1 MIFGRSWR
9 GTPPPLTREQVATR
23 DALRRTVESLARSP
37 RNVYER
43 GSLERAANEIAAA
56 VPNATIDRFGNVVCE
71 IAGGDEVIVIG
82 AHYDSVDGSPGA
94 DDNASGVAALIE
106 LAHRMRRAKPKRTIR
121 FVSFINEE
129 PPHFTTEQMGSLQY
143 AEAHRGEPIEAMLSL
158 EMLGYYGAER
168 YYPPLLSAIYPKRGD
183 FIAFVGNLASAALVR
198 RCVRAF
204 RRHATVPSQA
214 GVLPEL
220 IPQVGWSD
228 QWSFWRIGV
237 PALMVTDT
245 ALFRNPHYHG
255 ATDLP
260 ETLDYDAMVRVV
272 DGLEA
277 VVRDLAGWSATAVTP
292 SRKRN
297 GRARPASTKSPVA

>member
-9 GTPPPLTREQVATR
+9 GTPPPLTREQLAAR
-23 DALRRTVESLARSP
+23 DAMRRTVESLARSP
-37 RNVYER
+37 RNVYEP

-56 VPNATIDRFGNVVCE
+56 MPDAEIDDFGNVVCE
-71 IAGGDEVIVIG
+71 ISGGTNKIIVIG

-106 LAHRMRRAKPKRTIR
+106 LANRMRHAKPRRTIR
-121 FVSFINEE
+121 FVAFVNEE
-129 PPHFTTEQMGSLQY
+129 PPHFMTEQMGSLQY
-143 AEAHRGEPIEAMLSL
+143 ALAHRDEPIEAMLSL
-158 EMLGYYGAER
+158 EMLGYYGSEQD
-168 YYPPLLSAIYPKRGD
+168 YPPGLAAIYPKRGD
-183 FIAFVGNLASAALVR
+183 FIGFVGNLSSGALVR
-198 RCVRAF
+198 RCIRAF
-204 RRHATVPSQA
+204 RKHATAPSEA

-245 ALFRNPHYHG
+245 ALYRTLHYHG

-260 ETLDYDAMVRVV
+260 GTLDYDALVRVV

-277 VVRDLAGWSATAVTP
+277 VVRDLAG
-292 SRKRN
+292 
-297 GRARPASTKSPVA
+297 

>member
-1 MIFGRSWR
+1 M
-9 GTPPPLTREQVATR
+9 
-23 DALRRTVESLARSP
+23 RRTVESLARSP
-37 RNVYER
+37 RNVYEP

-56 VPNATIDRFGNVVCE
+56 MPDAAIDDFGNVVCE
-71 IAGGDEVIVIG
+71 IAGATDRIIVIG

-106 LAHRMRRAKPKRTIR
+106 LAKRLRQAKPRRTIR
-121 FVSFINEE
+121 FVAFINEE

-143 AEAHRGEPIEAMLSL
+143 ALAHRGEPIEAMLSL
-158 EMLGYYGAER
+158 EMLGYYGAEQ

-183 FIAFVGNLASAALVR
+183 FIAFVGNLASGGLVR
-198 RCVRAF
+198 RCVKTF
-204 RRHATVPSQA
+204 RKHATVPSEA
-214 GVLPEL
+214 GVLSEL

-255 ATDLP
+255 ESDLP
-260 ETLDYDAMVRVV
+260 HTLDYDAMIRVV

-277 VVRDLAGWSATAVTP
+277 VVRDLGRVRAG
-292 SRKRN
+292 
-297 GRARPASTKSPVA
+297 